1 MRYLIC
7 YDIADDRRR
16 KKVSALLEEDAFRI
30 QESVFVGEFTAQEL
44 KKIKASLKKLA
55 HVDGEKEAV
64 DSVHIYP
71 LCDACWKKV
80 WQIGSGTGLE
90 RVIIV

>member
-7 YDIADDRRR
+7 YDIKDDKRR
-16 KKVSALLEEDAFRI
+16 KKVAELLEEKAFRI
-30 QESVFVGEFTAQEL
+30 QESVFVGEFTAQDL
-44 KKIKASLKKLA
+44 KKAKAGIKRLV
-55 HVDGEKEAV
+55 HVNGEQGDI

-80 WQIGSGTGLE
+80 WKLGSGTGLE

>member
-16 KKVSALLEEDAFRI
+16 KKVSNLLEEAAFRI

-44 KKIKASLKKLA
+44 KKIKVSLKKLA
-55 HVDGEKEAV
+55 NVDGEKEAV

-71 LCDACWKKV
+71 LCDACWKKA

>member
-7 YDIADDRRR
+7 YDIADDKRR
-16 KKVSALLEEDAFRI
+16 KKVSALLEEAAFRI
-30 QESVFVGEFTAQEL
+30 QESVFVGEFTAHEL
-44 KKIKASLKKLA
+44 KKIKAGIKNLA
-55 HVDGEKEAV
+55 HVNGEKEAV

-71 LCDACWKKV
+71 LCDACWKKA

-90 RVIIV
+90 KVIIV